1 MILGV
6 DLGEKTTGLATSDS
20 LLASPYKT
28 ISHKNIEE
36 AQKQVIRIID
46 QEKIDTVVVGF
57 VEGKIKPMFTN
68 FAKKLQDQK
77 IKRIVFDRG
86 GYQYHGNIKKIAEG
100 LRKLGLEF

>member
-68 FAKKLQDQK
+68 FAKKLQ
-77 IKRIVFDRG
+77 
-86 GYQYHGNIKKIAEG
+86 HTLPNIKVVQN
-100 LRKLGLEF
+100 L

>member
-1 MILGV
+1 MQKISKRQKRKRRIRAKIFGTAKMPRVSVFRSNKFLYLQAIN
-6 DLGEKTTGLATSDS
+6 DEKGMTLAATSN
-20 LLASPYKT
+20 LKT
-28 ISHKNIEE
+28 K
-36 AQKQVIRIID
+36 
-46 QEKIDTVVVGF
+46 EKF
-57 VEGKIKPMFTN
+57 LEN